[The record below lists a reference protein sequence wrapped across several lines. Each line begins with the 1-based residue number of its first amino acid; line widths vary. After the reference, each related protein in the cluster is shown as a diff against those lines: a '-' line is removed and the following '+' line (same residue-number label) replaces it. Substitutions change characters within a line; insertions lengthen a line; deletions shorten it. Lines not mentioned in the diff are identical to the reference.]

1 MEKITAIKQDLR
13 SSANPDKIKILSG
26 FFKTGK
32 GQYGEGDIFIGVT
45 VPEIRKIAKKHSDT
59 PVNELEALLKEP
71 VHEHRM
77 FALLCMIEQFKEA
90 SEDKKQQLFQSYLKH
105 TKYIN
110 NWDLV
115 DLSAAQIVGEW
126 IENKEHGILHQL
138 AGSNI
143 LWEQRISI
151 VATWKW
157 IRNGKFD
164 DTIAIAEKLL
174 YHEHDLIRKAVGWM
188 LREVGKKDKR
198 TLTKF
203 LDKYHTTM
211 PRTTLRYAIEKFS
224 PEEKLL
230 YMKK

>member
-1 MEKITAIKQDLR
+1 M
-13 SSANPDKIKILSG
+13 
-26 FFKTGK
+26 
-32 GQYGEGDIFIGVT
+32 
-45 VPEIRKIAKKHSDT
+45 
-59 PVNELEALLKEP
+59 ELEALLKEP

-77 FALLCMIEQFKEA
+77 FALLCMIEQFKKA

-174 YHEHDLIRKAVGWM
+174 YHEHDLIRKAVGWCFA
-188 LREVGKKDKR
+188 K
-198 TLTKF
+198 
-203 LDKYHTTM
+203 
-211 PRTTLRYAIEKFS
+211 
-224 PEEKLL
+224 
-230 YMKK
+230 